1 MNSPNLSHQHLVG
14 STKKTATLQVSTTPE
29 QDHAKSAPANDTPVT
44 GRQSWEPLFN
54 LAIVLMA
61 LCGVAVL
68 VIAFS

>member
-1 MNSPNLSHQHLVG
+1 MNSPNLPHQHLVG
-14 STKKTATLQVSTTPE
+14 SIKKTATPSVGTIRE
-29 QDHAKSAPANDTPVT
+29 QDRADSAPANETPVT

-61 LCGVAVL
+61 LCGVVVF